1 MFSTSHFVQPPLLQ
15 RFRVGAG
22 FSVWLIK
29 EALSHD
35 TRAERSSCRFVVTK
49 TGEGKPV
56 TKFELF
62 HDTVSRLRSVRTLL
76 DRMNERIV
84 RDNRHSST
92 PKSFPWIMNL
102 ATLSISTIGS
112 NSSTIKYVTMK
123 EKE

>member
-1 MFSTSHFVQPPLLQ
+1 VFSTSHFESNR
-15 RFRVGAG
+15 RFCSD
-22 FSVWLIK
+22 SVSEPGLSLAHK

-35 TRAERSSCRFVVTK
+35 TRAERSSCRFVVAK